1 MKKRLA
7 FVLVVVCLMG
17 CLFGCGGET
26 AQPNETTQP
35 ATALQEQKDYT
46 PYLCP
51 WDMDVVAQAKA
62 DGKLHYYFMAAEDLF
77 KGKWGDSCLLVFPD
91 GTTLLFDSGVKGY
104 GPVLL
109 QNLQKMGVTKL
120 DYIVISHPHSDH
132 QNGVFHPDNIESG
145 VLGNIPVGKVY
156 FSKIV
161 TTSRDDHSYVEDAC
175 IAKNIPYEILEQGS
189 GVQLTD
195 AVSMEVLWPI
205 EGTKDQVFATAQ
217 YNLEINQNSMVA
229 RIDFGEHR
237 ALFAGDLHSV
247 GELLCIGRNGAEKL
261 KADLLK
267 VPHHGHDTSSS
278 REFLA
283 VVKPELAVATGRAE
297 VVDLLLNNYKQ
308 QEIELLYD
316 LIHGYI
322 HVSADS
328 TGKMTYETSRHNTP
342 DEQKAILAQSGTN
355 S

>member
-1 MKKRLA
+1 MKKVVALLA
-7 FVLVVVCLMG
+7 AVICLVG
-17 CLFGCGGET
+17 CLAGCAEENV
-26 AQPNETTQP
+26 QPETT
-35 ATALQEQKDYT
+35 LQEEKDYT
-46 PYLCP
+46 PYMCP
-51 WDMDVVAQAKA
+51 WDVDVVAQAKA

-109 QNLQKMGVTKL
+109 KNLQKMGVTKL

-145 VLGNIPVGKVY
+145 VLGNIPVEKVY

-175 IAKNIPYEILEQGS
+175 KAKNIPYEILEMGS
-189 GVQLTD
+189 SVQLTD
-195 AVSMEVLWPI
+195 AVSMEVLWPVA
-205 EGTKDQVFATAQ
+205 GTKDQVFATPQ

-247 GELLCIGRNGAEKL
+247 GELLCMGRNGAEKL

-278 REFLA
+278 REFLRA
-283 VVKPELAVATGRAE
+283 VAPELAVATGRAE
-297 VVDLLLNNYKQ
+297 VADLLLNNYKQ
-308 QEIELLYD
+308 GNIELLYD

-322 HVSADS
+322 HISADS
-328 TGKMTYETSRHNTP
+328 AGEMTYETSRHNTP
-342 DEQKAILAQSGTN
+342 DEQASILAQAAANG
-355 S
+355 

>member
-1 MKKRLA
+1 MKKQMALL
-7 FVLVVVCLMG
+7 LVVACLLG
-17 CLFGCGGET
+17 CLFGCGGES
-26 AQPNETTQP
+26 AQPEETTQP
-35 ATALQEQKDYT
+35 SVAVQKQKDYT

-51 WDMDVVAQAKA
+51 WNTDVVAQAKA

-132 QNGVFHPDNIESG
+132 QNGVFHPDNIETG
-145 VLGNIPVGKVY
+145 VLGHIPVGKVY

-161 TTSRDDHSYVEDAC
+161 TTSREDHSYVEDAC
-175 IAKNIPYEILEQGS
+175 KVKNIPCEILEMGS
-189 GVQLTD
+189 SVQLTE
-195 AVSMEVLWPI
+195 AVSMEVLWPMP
-205 EGTKDQVFATAQ
+205 GTKDQVFTTPQ

-237 ALFAGDLHSV
+237 ALFAGDLHTV
-247 GELLCIGRNGAEKL
+247 AEVLCLGRNGAQKL
-261 KADLLK
+261 HADLLK
-267 VPHHGHDTSSS
+267 VPHHGHDTSGC
-278 REFLA
+278 REFLSA
-283 VVKPELAVATGRAE
+283 VSPKLAVATGRAE
-297 VVDLLLNNYKQ
+297 IPEMLRQRYEREN
-308 QEIELLYD
+308 IELLYD

-322 HVSADS
+322 HISADS
-328 TGKMTYETSRHNTP
+328 TGEMTYETSRHNTP
-342 DEQKAILAQSGTN
+342 EEQADILAQASVG